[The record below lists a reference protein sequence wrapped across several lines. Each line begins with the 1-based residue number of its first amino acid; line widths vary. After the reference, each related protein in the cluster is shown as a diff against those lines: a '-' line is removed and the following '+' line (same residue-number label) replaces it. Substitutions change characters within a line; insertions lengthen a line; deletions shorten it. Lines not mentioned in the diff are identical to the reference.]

1 MSHGT
6 AIEAR
11 LQRWAEAVTIG
22 DASGYATV
30 CTLHE
35 SWSPPAAGQRPTLK
49 VSAASDVRETH
60 RAIGQ
65 LSLRLR
71 NAIVV
76 RYCFGGTIEEQAAH
90 GVRSRDGARPC
101 GPCTPRAAWRAAG
114 VLQQLG
120 SRLEF
125 GNLTRARPER
135 SRRALSLLP
144 WTKSSPT
151 CSGSKRSL
159 DALIDALAEDDVDLP
174 WSTWK
179 A

>member
-35 SWSPPAAGQRPTLK
+35 SWSPPVAGQRPTLK

-76 RYCFGGTIEEQAAH
+76 RYCFGGTIEEQAARMECAAET
-90 GVRSRDGARPC
+90 VRGRVD
-101 GPCTPRAAWRAAG
+101 RAHRALHG
-114 VLQQLG
+114 VLQG
-120 SRLEF
+120 FCNNSEA
-125 GNLTRARPER
+125 G
-135 SRRALSLLP
+135 
-144 WTKSSPT
+144 
-151 CSGSKRSL
+151 
-159 DALIDALAEDDVDLP
+159 
-174 WSTWK
+174 
-179 A
+179 